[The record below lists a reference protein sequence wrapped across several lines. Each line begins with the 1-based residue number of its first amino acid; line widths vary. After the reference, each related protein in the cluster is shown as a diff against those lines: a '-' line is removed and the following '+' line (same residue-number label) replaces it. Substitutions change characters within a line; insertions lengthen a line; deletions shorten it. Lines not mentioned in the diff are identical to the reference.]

1 MAACIRCA
9 CALAK
14 INLLSVGKTSVSKIS
29 VANYAK
35 KMAGKGGAKM
45 GAQRVAKVLLEVETD
60 AAKLTN
66 YCCGANIDVH
76 GKDPELKADSE
87 YPDWL
92 WSLRTER
99 SPPKLSEY
107 EEDSLEMWRRKKKLA
122 LRRKNH
128 LRSIEDIKS

>member
-1 MAACIRCA
+1 MNDYNDYSLVSSQHMSAADSLFIH
-9 CALAK
+9 LF
-14 INLLSVGKTSVSKIS
+14 SYWQSFS
-29 VANYAK
+29 
-35 KMAGKGGAKM
+35 GKGGAKM

-60 AAKLTN
+60 AAKLTS
-66 YCCGANIDVH
+66 YCCGANINAH

-128 LRSIEDIKS
+128 LRSIEHIKS